1 MPKKRSK
8 RYEKAAEVVEDR
20 PYALAE
26 AVETLKK
33 FPAPKFDP
41 TVTLSFRIGV
51 DAKKSD
57 QMVRGSVSLP
67 HGTGRNVRVVVF
79 AQGEAA
85 KAASEA
91 GADHVGFEDMIKKVQ
106 DGFTDFDAAVA
117 TPDAMGEVRKIAR
130 VLGPRGLMPN
140 PKTGTVTDDTA
151 SAVQAVKAGK
161 VDYKLDKNAN
171 ISAGIGKASFS
182 EDQLRENAEALIES
196 VVKAKPASAKGNY
209 IENITIAAT
218 MLPGLKLENTA
229 ALTE

>member
-85 KAASEA
+85 KAATKA